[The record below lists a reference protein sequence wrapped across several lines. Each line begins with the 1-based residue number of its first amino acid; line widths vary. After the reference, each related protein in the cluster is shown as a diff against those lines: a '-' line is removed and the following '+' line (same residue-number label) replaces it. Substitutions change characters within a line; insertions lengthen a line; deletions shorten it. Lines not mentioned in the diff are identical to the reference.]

1 MSKIWIIKVI
11 AVCAL
16 VTLFER
22 AVPFLIFRGKK
33 VPEPVQYLGKV
44 LPMAI
49 MATLIVYCLKNT
61 DFSSA
66 ALWAPQLIASAL
78 TVVLHLWKRSTML
91 SIAGGTVCCMV
102 LMQFVFV

>member
-1 MSKIWIIKVI
+1 MNKIWIIKVI

-61 DFSSA
+61 DFSST

>member
-1 MSKIWIIKVI
+1 MNKIWIIKVI

-66 ALWAPQLIASAL
+66 VLWAPQ
-78 TVVLHLWKRSTML
+78 VVLHLWKRSTML
-91 SIAGGTVCCMV
+91 SIAGGTLCCMV